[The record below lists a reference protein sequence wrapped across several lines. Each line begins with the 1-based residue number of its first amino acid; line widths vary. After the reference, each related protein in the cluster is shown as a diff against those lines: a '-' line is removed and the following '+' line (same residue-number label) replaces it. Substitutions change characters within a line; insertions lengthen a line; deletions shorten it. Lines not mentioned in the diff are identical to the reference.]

1 MRGIAISWSKD
12 NIFQKKPFIL
22 YFIFKKKQKNQTLHW
37 LAGHP
42 IYGHHPRNTSRWT
55 PEAFRGW
62 CDHPWR
68 FWGWPVPL
76 LILIEGGWVG
86 FRGGRSHLGLAS
98 GWLWPPPESLGGGQP
113 PLTGILGVAI
123 LFGGGPPPPIRFEG
137 GCSHPRLLVVGHPWV
152 FNFIFF
158 LFFCFFNDLILFLF
172 FF

>member
-68 FWGWPVPL
+68 FWGGLCHSWFSSRVA
-76 LILIEGGWVG
+76 
-86 FRGGRSHLGLAS
+86 GLAS
-98 GWLWPPPESLGGGQP
+98 GVAAATSDWLRDGCGHPQSPSGVASHPWQVFWGWRFS
-113 PLTGILGVAI
+113 LGVALHPRFASRVVAATLGSWWSATHGFSI
-123 LFGGGPPPPIRFEG
+123 LFFF
-137 GCSHPRLLVVGHPWV
+137 V
-152 FNFIFF
+152 F
-158 LFFCFFNDLILFLF
+158 LFF
-172 FF
+172 